1 MMKQSD
7 PYKEP
12 SPREWRAFWT
22 LVAVQAQN
30 AFNEKSVQFL
40 LIPLGVWLWGTDGSN
55 LEYILGA
62 IFVLPYIL
70 FSPLVGWLAD
80 CFSKTRIIQVMSFIQ
95 CVVMACMLFC
105 FYMRDMQAAIVWFAI
120 FATQATILSPAK
132 KGIVKDLL
140 GSKYIGFGSGII
152 EMSLVFVLLAA
163 QVSIFLWYGHLL
175 VGYSDVPDA
184 ISNAGWY
191 AAILPTWIL
200 LGLAMLVAVLSLFLP
215 RYPSMQERK
224 FSISLFYEHFGQIKY
239 LWQDRKLRLSELGIA
254 YFWCLAGSLFL
265 IIIQIAKGINVG
277 QPDADFSFTCAMLMS
292 WLTGGVIFGGVIAS
306 RLCLN
311 KNELGLI
318 PLGAIGM
325 TISTLLLSICD
336 VNTFPSNLA
345 LALTGAFGAAYLV
358 PLNAYLQDNC
368 DPKKRG
374 TIIAAGNLIDNLMG
388 LVAVALMW
396 FMHSVGCTPQ
406 MQFLVLFL
414 MSLFIMIT
422 SLRLIPQD
430 FIRMIGL
437 WLMHFI
443 YRDRII
449 NHERIPERG
458 GALIVANHV
467 TYADALFISLTAR
480 RPVRFIVAREF
491 MGNRILSSILEL
503 FNSLPISN
511 KNPREAINAAA
522 KAIRNGELI
531 CIFPEGQLTRTGCLS
546 PIRRGVEVIARRSKA
561 PIIPIYMDR
570 LWGSIF
576 SYHRSRFFTKMPRN
590 FPYPFTAAIGET
602 IDYTDFSAAHIVQ
615 TFRKLSAKCLET
627 TDGGG
632 KEAILRSLEIMG
644 ERPQL
649 CCGEFSM
656 NALQIE
662 GHLISE
668 SIPPQAPKLA
678 QDWIQC
684 LIDIVSERSEL
695 YQFWM
700 NACQIRRVNTLREKT
715 YPLLTTIGK
724 DEAHEKVLAVLWPI
738 ITHTP
743 VYLIDENCNKLP
755 ANIAQIVGSSCMR
768 QILLKHFPA
777 TRVPFYDFSGEPD
790 IATPNMKW
798 SPCYASPSGVVISM
812 SMRKSVYALSDGSIQ
827 LGTRPRSYGLLLPGH
842 ATSADGSIVHSPVF
856 NHSYNLP
863 ASLIIDN
870 NGFLLETDSLAKASE
885 SSAQVS

>member
-1 MMKQSD
+1 MIKESD

-40 LIPLGVWLWGTDGSN
+40 LIPLGVWLWGTAGST

-95 CVVMACMLFC
+95 CIVMACMLFC
-105 FYMRDMQAAIVWFAI
+105 FYMQDMRGAIIWFAI

-163 QVSIFLWYGHLL
+163 QVCIFLWYGHLL
-175 VGYSDVPDA
+175 EGYSSLPDA
-184 ISNAGWY
+184 ISEAGWS
-191 AAILPTWIL
+191 AAIFPTWIL
-200 LGLAMLVAVLSLFLP
+200 LGLAILVAIFSLSLP
-215 RYPSMQERK
+215 RYRSTQARK

-265 IIIQIAKGINVG
+265 IIIQIAKTINDG
-277 QPDADFSFTCAMLMS
+277 QPDADFSFTCALLMS

-306 RLCLN
+306 RLCLK

-318 PLGAIGM
+318 PLGAIGV
-325 TISTLLLSICD
+325 TISTLLLSIFE
-336 VNTFPSNLA
+336 VNTLPSNISLA
-345 LALTGAFGAAYLV
+345 LAGAFGAAYLV

-368 DPKKRG
+368 DPNKRG

-388 LVAVALMW
+388 LLAVGLMW
-396 FMHSVGCTPQ
+396 FMHSVGCSPQ
-406 MQFLVLFL
+406 MQFFVLFL
-414 MSLFIMIT
+414 MSLFIMLT

-449 NHERIPERG
+449 NFERIPERG

-491 MGNRILSSILEL
+491 MGNRILSSVLEL

-511 KNPREAINAAA
+511 ENPRKAIDAAA
-522 KAIRNGELI
+522 KGIQDGELI

-546 PIRRGVEVIARRSKA
+546 PIRRGVEIIARLSKA

-576 SYHRSRFFTKMPRN
+576 SFHRSRFFTKVPRN
-590 FPYPFTAAIGET
+590 FPYPFTAAVGNA
-602 IDYTDFSAAHIVQ
+602 IDYRDFTAANIVQ
-615 TFRKLSAKCLET
+615 IFRQLSAKCLET

-649 CCGEFSM
+649 HCGDFSM

-662 GHLISE
+662 GHLISQ
-668 SIPPQAPKLA
+668 SIPKKAPKLV
-678 QDWIQC
+678 QDWIRS
-684 LIDIVSERSEL
+684 LIEIVSKRSHL
-695 YQFWM
+695 HQLWM
-700 NACQIRRVNTLREKT
+700 NTCQIRRVNTLREKK

-724 DEAHEKVLAVLWPI
+724 GETHESVLSVLWPI

-743 VYLIDENCNKLP
+743 VYLVDQDCIKLP
-755 ANIAQIVGSSCMR
+755 SDIAQIVGSSCMR
-768 QILLKHFPA
+768 QILLKNVPA

-790 IATPNMKW
+790 ISTPNMKW
-798 SPCYASPSGVVISM
+798 NPCYASPNGIVISM
-812 SMRKSVYALSDGSIQ
+812 SMRKSVYTMHDATIQ
-827 LGTRPRSYGLLLPGH
+827 LGSRPRSYGLLLPGH
-842 ATSADGSIVHSPVF
+842 ATSPDGTSIHSPVF
-856 NHSYNLP
+856 NRVYSLP
-863 ASLIIDN
+863 DTLRIEND
-870 NGFLLETDSLAKASE
+870 GFLVEVDIE
-885 SSAQVS
+885 D